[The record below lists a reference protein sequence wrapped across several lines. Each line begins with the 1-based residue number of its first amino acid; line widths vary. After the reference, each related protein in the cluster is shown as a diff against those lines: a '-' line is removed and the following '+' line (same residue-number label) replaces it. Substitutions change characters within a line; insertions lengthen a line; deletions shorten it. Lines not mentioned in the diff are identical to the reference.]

1 MKQLTQVA
9 LFIAL
14 LLSCFTGMAQ
24 PPASFVGPE
33 KGTLMIVGGGRMT
46 PELWARFVKLAG
58 DSNAHIVIV
67 PTAGDDSAIAAGRF
81 PEKAAL
87 EKLGVKQ
94 ITILHT
100 RDPKEA
106 NTEAFTAPLKKAT
119 GIWFSGGRQWK
130 LADSYLNTLAHK
142 AFRALLDRGG
152 VIAGSS
158 AGATIQGS
166 FLLRGDT
173 KNNTILVGDH
183 LQGLD
188 FIHNVAIDQHVLR
201 RNRVFDLIDV
211 IKARP
216 ELLGI
221 GIDESTAII
230 VHQNSF
236 EVDGVSYVAVYDA
249 SRFDKKDTPANQ
261 ASSTGP
267 FFFLGKGQRFDLQ
280 TRKVIRQADTPNTS
294 NQ

>member
-1 MKQLTQVA
+1 MKHLTQA
-9 LFIAL
+9 ILSIAFL
-14 LLSCFTGMAQ
+14 L
-24 PPASFVGPE
+24 ASFAGTAQTSTLSFIGPE
-33 KGTLMIVGGGRMT
+33 KGTLMIVGGGRVT

-58 DSNAHIVIV
+58 DSNANVVII
-67 PTAGDDSAIAAGRF
+67 PTAGDDSAIATGRF
-81 PEKAAL
+81 SEKAAL
-87 EKLGVKQ
+87 EKLGVKH

-106 NTEAFTAPLKKAT
+106 NTAAFVAPLKKAT
-119 GIWFSGGRQWK
+119 AVWFSGGRQWK

-142 AFRALLDRGG
+142 EFNAVLNRGG
-152 VIAGSS
+152 IIGGSS
-158 AGATIQGS
+158 AGATILGS

-188 FIHNVAIDQHVLR
+188 FLHNVAIDQHILR
-201 RNRVFDLIDV
+201 RNRQFDLIDV

-221 GIDESTAII
+221 GIDESTAIF
-230 VHQNSF
+230 VQQNSF
-236 EVDGVSYVAVYDA
+236 EVDGLSYVAVYDA
-249 SRFDKKDTPANQ
+249 SQKDVTPERQ
-261 ASSTGP
+261 ASTTGP
-267 FFFLGKGQRFDLQ
+267 FFFLGKGQQFNLQ
-280 TRKVIRQADTPNTS
+280 TRKVIRTAPTPNTS